1 MKFSIARDNYEISD
15 ALLSA
20 IVRAIDKAVSE
31 DVPNQLRSMPLETNN
46 CLYPGRFYQPESSHF
61 FY

>member
-1 MKFSIARDNYEISD
+1 MKFSIASDNHEISD

-31 DVPNQLRSMPLETNN
+31 ELNKK
-46 CLYPGRFYQPESSHF
+46 FK
-61 FY
+61 